1 MDADKIILSK
11 NIWTGNSQQSI
22 SGGVAIKDN
31 KIVYVGFQSLDSF
44 KGSHTEILD
53 YGDKLVI
60 PGIHDAHT
68 HFLNAAV
75 LNSGKIA
82 VLYDTKSEQEC
93 VDRLIKLSEGD
104 NLINGWLIGWGW
116 YHLLWDN
123 QTLPSKKSLDKAF
136 PDTPVLVN
144 SSDGHTVWTNSAGLK
159 KLGITED
166 SKDPKGGFFDRDENG
181 KLTGLLLEAANSW
194 ASGIVYKPD
203 LNTAAAMIKNF
214 AKVANSYGI
223 TAISDLSISAVPG
236 SDLIFDDAYQKLLDS
251 NDLTLRVNMFPTLQ
265 KGLKRGKEMRK
276 KYTGSLLRISGLKQ
290 FFDGVSSTHTAYVSE
305 PYSDADSLDD
315 KGHLTTTVDDMRQMV
330 FEATENHFSVRIHAI
345 GDEAVTQALDI
356 YQEAEKKYGKL
367 PDVQYTI
374 EHLENLKDSDIERLR
389 DLNVIASCQPAHA
402 LIDTKGIENDL
413 GPERIKMMWPFR
425 QYLARGVRLAF
436 GTDTPVVDIN
446 PYESIYNAVTRKPVT
461 GGTAWQPQNSVSVTE
476 ALRAYTFGAY
486 GPSCRQNELGSIEK
500 GKLADI
506 AVLDTNIL
514 NTTSDEILKTHS
526 LMTMVDGKIVYT
538 ASKVGSH
545 N

>member
-1 MDADKIILSK
+1 MNADKIILSK
-11 NIWTGNSQQSI
+11 NIWTGNSQQTI
-22 SGGVAIKDN
+22 NGGIAVKDN
-31 KIVYVGFQSLDSF
+31 KIIYVGFELLNKF
-44 KGSHTEILD
+44 KTNNTKILD

-93 VDRLIKLSEGD
+93 VDRLVELSKGD
-104 NLINGWLIGWGW
+104 NLISGWLIGWGW

-123 QTLPSKKSLDKAF
+123 KTLPNKRSLDKAF
-136 PDTPVLVN
+136 PNTPVLVN
-144 SSDGHTVWTNSAGLK
+144 SSDGHTVWTNTAGLR

-166 SKDPKGGFFDRDENG
+166 SKNPKGGFFDRDKKGE
-181 KLTGLLLEAANSW
+181 LTGLLLEAANSW

-203 LNTAAAMIKNF
+203 LPTASAMIKNL

-236 SDLIFDDAYQKLLDS
+236 SDLIFDDAYQKLLD
-251 NDLTLRVNMFPTLQ
+251 NGDLTLRVNMFPTLQ
-265 KGLKRGKEMRK
+265 EGLKRGKEMRK
-276 KYTGSLLRISGLKQ
+276 KYKGSLLRISGLKQ

-305 PYSDADSLDD
+305 PYSDSDNPND
-315 KGHLTTTVDDMRQMV
+315 KGHLTTKVDDMKKMV

-356 YQEAEKKYGKL
+356 YEAAEKKYGKL

-402 LIDTKGIENDL
+402 LIDTKGIEKDL

-446 PYESIYNAVTRKPVT
+446 PFESIYNAVTRKPIT
-461 GGTAWQPQNSVSVTE
+461 GGKAWQPQNSISTTE

-486 GPSCRQNELGSIEK
+486 GPSCLQKELGTIEK

-514 NTTSDEILKTHS
+514 NVKPEDIIGTHS
-526 LMTMVDGKIVYT
+526 LMTMVDGKIVYS
-538 ASKVGSH
+538 ADKGE
-545 N
+545 